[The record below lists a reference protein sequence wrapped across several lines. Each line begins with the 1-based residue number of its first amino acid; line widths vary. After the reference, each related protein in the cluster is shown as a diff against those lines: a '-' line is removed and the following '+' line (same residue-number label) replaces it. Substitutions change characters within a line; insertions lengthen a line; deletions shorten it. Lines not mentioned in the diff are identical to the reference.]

1 MICDYQTNKVYLA
14 DGIRHYMPMCWNLI
28 NALEKEGIAFSFLP
42 KTESEKHIW
51 ARDYMP
57 IQIEKDKFLRYKYEP
72 DYLWGFEDYIP
83 EYRAIDKYL
92 NLDCKS
98 TDIILDGGNVI
109 KCGDKVIMTDKILKE
124 NRYRHKYKMI
134 AKLEDLLEAEIVLI
148 PWDREEEFGHAD
160 GMVRYIEG
168 NRVLMNNYAKFDP
181 LFRDKLI
188 SALIP
193 HFKVEEFFYYTPR
206 HSQYSWAYINFLQI
220 GSTIFVPG
228 LGIDEDLLAVEK
240 IQATYPNCKVIKI
253 DGCQDLV
260 RDGGALNCISW
271 NIKCD
276 LTEKENEVLPNTI

>member
-1 MICDYQTNKVYLA
+1 MIQDYETNLVYMANGLK
-14 DGIRHYMPMCWNLI
+14 HYRPLFTNLVS
-28 NALEKEGIAFSFLP
+28 ALEREGIAFRFLP
-42 KTESEKHIW
+42 RTESDKHVW
-51 ARDYMP
+51 VRDYMP
-57 IQIEKDKFLRYKYEP
+57 IQIEKDKFLRYWYEP
-72 DYLWGFEDYIP
+72 DYLWGFESYIP
-83 EYRAIDKYL
+83 QYRAIDKEL
-92 NLDCKS
+92 SLDCKS

-124 NRYRHKYKMI
+124 NRYRHKKKLI
-134 AKLEDLLEAEIVLI
+134 SKLENLLEAEIVLI

-160 GMVRYIEG
+160 GMVRHIEG
-168 NRVLMNNYAKFDP
+168 NRVLMNNYVKFDP

-206 HSQYSWAYINFLQI
+206 HSQYSWAYINFLQV

-240 IQATYPNCKVIKI
+240 ITAIYPNCKVIKI

-260 RDGGALNCISW
+260 RDGGALNCVTW
-271 NIKCD
+271 NIKSD
-276 LTEKENEVLPNTI
+276 LTEKRNKVLPNTI

>member
-1 MICDYQTNKVYLA
+1 MICDYQTNMVYLA
-14 DGIRHYMPMCWNLI
+14 IGLKHYRPLFSNLVS
-28 NALEKEGIAFSFLP
+28 ALESEGIAFSFLP
-42 KTESEKHIW
+42 GTESYKHVW

-57 IQIEKDKFLRYKYEP
+57 IQIEKDKFIRYWYEP

-83 EYRAIDKYL
+83 KYRAIDNDL
-92 NLDCKS
+92 NLNCKS

-109 KCGDKVIMTDKILKE
+109 KCGNKVIMTDKVLKE
-124 NRYRHKYKMI
+124 NRYRHKVKLI
-134 AKLEDLLEAEIVLI
+134 SKLEELMQAELVLI
-148 PWDREEEFGHAD
+148 PWDKYEEFGHAD

-188 SALIP
+188 DALVQ

-228 LGIDEDLLAVEK
+228 LGIDEDLLAVKK
-240 IQATYPNCKVIKI
+240 IQATYPYCKVIKI

-260 RDGGALNCISW
+260 RDGGALNCVTW
-271 NIKCD
+271 NILSD
-276 LTEKENEVLPNTI
+276 LHGKENEVLPK

>member
-14 DGIRHYMPMCWNLI
+14 DGLRHYMPMFRNLI
-28 NALEKEGIAFSFLP
+28 KAFESEGITFSFLP
-42 KTESEKHIW
+42 RTESEKHVW

-57 IQIEKDKFLRYKYEP
+57 IQIEKDKFLRYRYEP

-83 EYRAIDKYL
+83 DYLSIDNDL
-92 NLDCKS
+92 NLDCIS

-109 KCGDKVIMTDKILKE
+109 KCGNKVIMTDKILKE
-124 NRYRHKYKMI
+124 NRYRHKKNLI
-134 AKLEDLLEAEIVLI
+134 SKLEDLLQAEIVLI
-148 PWDREEEFGHAD
+148 PWDKYDEFGHAD

-188 SALIP
+188 SALVP

-206 HSQYSWAYINFLQI
+206 RSQYSWAYINFLQI
-220 GSTIFVPG
+220 GTTIFVPG
-228 LGIDEDLLAVEK
+228 LGIDEDLLAMEK
-240 IQATYPNCKVIKI
+240 TQAIYPNNKVIMI
-253 DGCQDLV
+253 DECQDLV

-271 NIKCD
+271 NIKSD
-276 LTEKENEVLPNTI
+276 ITEKENEV

>member
-1 MICDYQTNKVYLA
+1 MIQDYETNLVYLA
-14 DGIRHYMPMCWNLI
+14 NGLKHYRPLFTNLVSE
-28 NALEKEGIAFSFLP
+28 LEGEDIAFRFLP
-42 KTESEKHIW
+42 RTESDKHVW
-51 ARDYMP
+51 VRDYMP
-57 IQIEKDKFLRYKYEP
+57 IQIQKDKFLRYWYEP
-72 DYLWGFEDYIP
+72 DYLWGFESYIP
-83 EYRAIDKYL
+83 QYRAIDKDL
-92 NLDCKS
+92 NLNCKS

-109 KCGDKVIMTDKILKE
+109 KCADKVIMTDKILKE
-124 NRYRHKYKMI
+124 NRYRHKKKLI
-134 AKLEDLLEAEIVLI
+134 SKLEDLLEAEIVLI

-206 HSQYSWAYINFLQI
+206 HSQYSWAYINFLQV

-240 IQATYPNCKVIKI
+240 IQSIYPNCKVIKI

-260 RDGGALNCISW
+260 RDGGALNCVTW
-271 NIKCD
+271 NIQAD
-276 LTEKENEVLPNTI
+276 LSNKIS

>member
-1 MICDYQTNKVYLA
+1 MIQDYETNLVYLA
-14 DGIRHYMPMCWNLI
+14 NGLKHYRPLFTNLVS
-28 NALEKEGIAFSFLP
+28 ALEGEGIAFRFLP
-42 KTESEKHIW
+42 RTESDKHVW
-51 ARDYMP
+51 VRDYMP
-57 IQIEKDKFLRYKYEP
+57 IQIQKDKFLRYWYEP
-72 DYLWGFEDYIP
+72 DYLWGFESYIP
-83 EYRAIDKYL
+83 QYRAIDKDL
-92 NLDCKS
+92 NLDCIS

-124 NRYRHKYKMI
+124 NRYRNRKKLI
-134 AKLEDLLEAEIVLI
+134 SKLEDLLEAEIVLI

-188 SALIP
+188 SALLP

-228 LGIDEDLLAVEK
+228 LGIDEDLLAVKK
-240 IQATYPNCKVIKI
+240 IQAIYPNYKVIKI

-260 RDGGALNCISW
+260 RDGGALNCVTW
-271 NIKCD
+271 NIKSD
-276 LTEKENEVLPNTI
+276 LTEKRNKVLPNTI

>member
-42 KTESEKHIW
+42 KTGSEKHIW

-57 IQIEKDKFLRYKYEP
+57 IQIEKDKFVRYKYDP

-83 EYRAIDKYL
+83 EYRSIDNEL
-92 NLDCKS
+92 NLDCIS
-98 TDIILDGGNVI
+98 TEIILDGGNVI
-109 KCGDKVIMTDKILKE
+109 KCGEKVIMTDKVLKE
-124 NRYRHKYKMI
+124 NRYRHKKKLI
-134 AKLEDLLEAEIVLI
+134 NKLENLLQAEIVLI
-148 PWDREEEFGHAD
+148 PWDKYDEYGHAD
-160 GMVRYIEG
+160 GMVRHIEG

-206 HSQYSWAYINFLQI
+206 RSQYSWAYINFLQI
-220 GSTIFVPG
+220 GSTILVPG
-228 LGIDEDLLAVEK
+228 LGIEEDQLAIKK
-240 IQATYPNCKVIKI
+240 IQAIYPNHKIIKI

-271 NIKCD
+271 NIMSD
-276 LTEKENEVLPNTI
+276 STEKENAV